1 MSEFRAF
8 AQFQESADS
17 VKSAETIKRLGL
29 KIFILTSSY
38 TPQAFRIVAKDRW
51 QAWRKFFT
59 QYFPALKPDRSDWTI
74 QEVKER

>member
-1 MSEFRAF
+1 MGEFRAF
-8 AQFQESADS
+8 AQSRESVDS
-17 VKSAETIKRLGL
+17 LSAETIKRLGV